1 MEISVKINQTYH
13 EDLVELL
20 STALEGNET
29 FSARLLP
36 AYAMMETRKEGETI
50 YEKLANVIHYGG
62 QIAVIDKEAFG
73 KTHGPNKAV
82 SSERLDTDDVEY
94 RLSLEGV
101 RNGIKLALEGH
112 DARAK
117 KAVHHFLANDETFD
131 SDCADVLLQM
141 CLFGEVVYG

>member
-20 STALEGNET
+20 STALEGSGV

-36 AYAMMETRKEGETI
+36 SFAMLETRKEGETF

-62 QIAVIDKEAFG
+62 QVAIVDKEACG
-73 KTHGPNKAV
+73 LTHGPNKAV
-82 SSERLDTDDVEY
+82 SSELLPTEDVEY

-117 KAVHHFLANDETFD
+117 KAVHHFLANDESFD